1 MRLFKQPEVA
11 AAMLKLRTRAAEGR
25 ATTMTLDEACG
36 GAAEC
41 VANMEA
47 ALLSQGAFMD
57 THASNIVIDHKARTD
72 QSAPIVSCIKRS

>member
-1 MRLFKQPEVA
+1 
-11 AAMLKLRTRAAEGR
+11 MLKLRTRAAEGR

-47 ALLSQGAFMD
+47 ALLSQGAVMD
-57 THASNIVIDHKARTD
+57 THASNIVIDHKASTF
-72 QSAPIVSCIKRS
+72 QLGPS